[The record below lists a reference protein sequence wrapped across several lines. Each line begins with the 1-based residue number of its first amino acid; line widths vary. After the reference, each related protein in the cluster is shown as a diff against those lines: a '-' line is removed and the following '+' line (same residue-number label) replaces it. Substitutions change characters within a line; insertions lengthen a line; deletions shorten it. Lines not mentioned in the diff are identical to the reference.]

1 MVRFLGQ
8 KISLA
13 LLLTIEILFSK
24 FLNFV
29 SIKFKWRWV
38 WFFVWLNKEIT
49 SIYKEINDKKTMM
62 NMERRRKIRIIDSE
76 CESNRMKNS
85 K

>member
-1 MVRFLGQ
+1 M
-8 KISLA
+8 
-13 LLLTIEILFSK
+13 
-24 FLNFV
+24 
-29 SIKFKWRWV
+29 KFKWRWV